1 MGWNLR
7 NPESQRIPNFA
18 DSRNPNWH
26 FWQKIC
32 SLGNQFSCTQTRIL
46 QPWSLTVNVKLNRL
60 IETGKEVF
68 SKMKLE
74 KKCFQ
79 RAKLGHEC
87 DSCGVE
93 SPWTNL
99 PMATY
104 WEKLP
109 ELIVIGKLSQEN
121 MKNLK
126 DVLSFFLHILSPT
139 EPKVKTLSSGE
150 LAGATISGKCRPS
163 GSKSS
168 SAQWYHC

>member
-1 MGWNLR
+1 
-7 NPESQRIPNFA
+7 
-18 DSRNPNWH
+18 
-26 FWQKIC
+26 
-32 SLGNQFSCTQTRIL
+32 
-46 QPWSLTVNVKLNRL
+46 
-60 IETGKEVF
+60 
-68 SKMKLE
+68 MKLE

-168 SAQWYHC
+168 NAPWLSLCTLYTLCTVRTAYSYALHTVHTVYREKKQDFVKVEAKVDLLSIEI